1 MTKSQKR
8 EFRFFTVPQWQ
19 EEQDYLRQRH
29 REGWRFSHVR
39 GLAYH
44 FEPCV
49 PEDVVY
55 QLDFNPEGRAHKEE
69 YIQMFQD
76 CGWEYLQD
84 FAGYSYFRKPVAAM
98 AGGEEEIFCDK
109 ASRLE
114 MQQRVLQTKI
124 LPLLA
129 IFLCIVLPQIFLQNS
144 QLLVGVCAVITVCY
158 FTFLLHFAW
167 KYWALRQT

>member
-1 MTKSQKR
+1 MTKSLKR
-8 EFRFFTVPQWQ
+8 EFKFFTVPQWQ

-98 AGGEEEIFCDK
+98 
-109 ASRLE
+109 
-114 MQQRVLQTKI
+114 VLQTKI

-129 IFLCIVLPQIFLQNS
+129 VFLCIVLPQFFLQNS
-144 QLLVGVCAVITVCY
+144 QLLMGAYAVITVCY
-158 FTFLLHFAW
+158 SAFLLHFAW
-167 KYWALRQT
+167 KYWALCQT